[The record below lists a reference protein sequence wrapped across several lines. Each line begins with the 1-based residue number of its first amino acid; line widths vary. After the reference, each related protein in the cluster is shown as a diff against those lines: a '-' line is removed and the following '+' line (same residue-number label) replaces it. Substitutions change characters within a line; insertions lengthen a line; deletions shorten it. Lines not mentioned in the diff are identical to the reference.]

1 MRKYT
6 HYISLA
12 PLHNLYDEGQT
23 VGPIAGCAER
33 RQTVRFA
40 RFHIKPL
47 SHNDRLSPYLAGAPR
62 SERPYTAPERA
73 VLGEAARTL
82 GDTTFDVHL
91 NDRAWW
97 RNVPAAV

>member
-1 MRKYT
+1 MKGRR
-6 HYISLA
+6 SGLSQDA
-12 PLHNLYDEGQT
+12 PK
-23 VGPIAGCAER
+23 R

-47 SHNDRLSPYLAGAPR
+47 SHNDRLSPYLVGAPR
-62 SERPYTAPERA
+62 SEWPYTAPERA